1 MLEDCAL
8 VLFALGEIMYSC
20 GCPIDVDAI
29 LWAKQEITY
38 QQQGTPM
45 LPTSWSTLRNTSCIR
60 WPCRVLETA
69 TFHMQ
74 AKTLMH

>member
-1 MLEDCAL
+1 MQKTWVENAIKKNAMLEDCAL

-45 LPTSWSTLRNTSCIR
+45 LPTS
-60 WPCRVLETA
+60 
-69 TFHMQ
+69 
-74 AKTLMH
+74 

>member
-1 MLEDCAL
+1 MQKPWVENAIKKIAMLEDCAL

-38 QQQGTPM
+38 QQQGTPI
-45 LPTSWSTLRNTSCIR
+45 LPTS
-60 WPCRVLETA
+60 
-69 TFHMQ
+69 
-74 AKTLMH
+74 